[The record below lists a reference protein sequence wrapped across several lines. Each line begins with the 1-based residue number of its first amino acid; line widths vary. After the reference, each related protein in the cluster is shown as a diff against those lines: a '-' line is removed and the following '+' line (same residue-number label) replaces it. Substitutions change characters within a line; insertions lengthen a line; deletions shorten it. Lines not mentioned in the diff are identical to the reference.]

1 MSKATI
7 LPIYHHPLA
16 SINHHDPKNNSLI
29 DICDYILR
37 TKKFKILGIT
47 FGIFLCS
54 LWVVAHVSGSG
65 FNIHNLRYYNK
76 NNKAAI
82 AAAWVLGE
90 GGEEGIHGLEVE
102 NHGRVSANGHS
113 HGVHEPLEQ
122 NNHFN
127 HYIDFTSSSQ
137 NHPNVAQQRFEEALK
152 QDMYLDD
159 LSYIEPQS
167 KLELEVNELVHE
179 HKIVIFSKSYCP
191 YSKKANNIFSLYN
204 IDPHPFIIEVDE
216 RDDADEVKQTLI
228 KFTYQSTFPNIFVD
242 GRSIGGSED
251 LVIMH
256 LSGRLEELLMDAGV
270 LIDYYSHP
278 AL

>member
-7 LPIYHHPLA
+7 LPIYHPLA
-16 SINHHDPKNNSLI
+16 PISTYNHDPKNNSLI
-29 DICDYILR
+29 DICDYFLR

-47 FGIFLCS
+47 FAIFLCS

-113 HGVHEPLEQ
+113 HGVHEPLEI
-122 NNHFN
+122 N
-127 HYIDFTSSSQ
+127 HYIEITSSSQ

-159 LSYIEPQS
+159 LTYIEPQS
-167 KLELEVNELVHE
+167 KLELEINNLVHE
-179 HKIVIFSKSYCP
+179 HKIIIFSKSYCP
-191 YSKKANNIFSLYN
+191 YSQKAKNIFSLYN
-204 IDPHPFIIEVDE
+204 INPRPFIIEVDE

-228 KFTYQSTFPNIFVD
+228 KFTYQSTFPNIFIN

-251 LVIMH
+251 LAIMH
-256 LSGRLEELLMDAGV
+256 ISGRLEELLIEANI
-270 LIDYYSHP
+270 LTDYYAHP